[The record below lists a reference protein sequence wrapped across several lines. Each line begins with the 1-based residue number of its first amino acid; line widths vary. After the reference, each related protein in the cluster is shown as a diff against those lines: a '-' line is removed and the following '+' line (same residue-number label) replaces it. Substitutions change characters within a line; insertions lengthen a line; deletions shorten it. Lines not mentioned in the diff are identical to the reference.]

1 MAITAITP
9 EDTICEGHGTSGS
22 LENTHLILRMTI
34 TAITSEVTVCERDGT
49 SGSLQEHNILYWG
62 WQSLQSHQRKLWRR
76 RDLAIFARTQQI
88 IRRKAI
94 AAIAPEEIVC
104 EGDRTSGY
112 LQEHNILFCKN
123 TTYYTEAI
131 SAITPEETVCG
142 DDRTSGSLDEHSILY
157 WRWQLLQSH
166 QRKLFV
172 KLTGPRDLWKIHNI
186 LYWGNH
192 CNYTRRS
199 CLWRRRD
206 LGISARTQH
215 INLRM
220 AITAVTSEETVC
232 EGDVTSESLQEH
244 SILFWGWQ
252 SLQSRQRKLFVKET
266 WPRDL
271 CKNTTYYTEAISA
284 ITPEETVCE
293 ADRTSRSLENT
304 QHIILRM
311 AITAITP
318 EEAVCE
324 GDVTSGSLQEH
335 NILFWGWQSLQSRQR
350 KLFVKETW
358 PRDHCKN
365 TTYYSEDGNH
375 CSHVRGNCLWR
386 RRDLGISARTQH
398 IILRMAIT
406 AVTSEET
413 VCEVDGTSGSLQEHN
428 ILYRAWQSLQSH
440 QRKLFVKMTRPRDL
454 WMNTTHYTEDG
465 NHCNHTRGNYLWRRL
480 GLVISGKYT
489 TYYTEDGNYC
499 NRTRGNCLWRW
510 QDLGISARIQH
521 TMLRMAIA
529 AIPPLSVKWTGP
541 RDLCKNP
548 TYYTEDGNHC
558 NHTRGN
564 CLWSG
569 RDLRIFARIQ
579 HTMLRMAITAITPE
593 EIVCEVDGTSR
604 SQQEHN
610 ILFWGWQSLQS
621 RQRKLSVK

>member
-9 EDTICEGHGTSGS
+9 EDTICEGDGTSGS
-22 LENTHLILRMTI
+22 LENTQHLIPRMTI
-34 TAITSEVTVCERDGT
+34 TAITSEETVCERDGT

-131 SAITPEETVCG
+131 SAITPEETVCDG
-142 DDRTSGSLDEHSILY
+142 DRTSGSLDEHSILY
-157 WRWQLLQSH
+157 WGWQLLQSH

-186 LYWGNH
+186 L
-192 CNYTRRS
+192 
-199 CLWRRRD
+199 
-206 LGISARTQH
+206 
-215 INLRM
+215 
-220 AITAVTSEETVC
+220 
-232 EGDVTSESLQEH
+232 
-244 SILFWGWQ
+244 FWGWQ
-252 SLQSRQRKLFVKET
+252 SLQLHQRKLFVKET

-271 CKNTTYYTEAISA
+271 
-284 ITPEETVCE
+284 
-293 ADRTSRSLENT
+293 
-304 QHIILRM
+304 
-311 AITAITP
+311 
-318 EEAVCE
+318 
-324 GDVTSGSLQEH
+324 
-335 NILFWGWQSLQSRQR
+335 
-350 KLFVKETW
+350 
-358 PRDHCKN
+358 CKN

-413 VCEVDGTSGSLQEHN
+413 VCEGDVTWRSLQEHNILFWGWQSLQSRQRKLFVKETWPRDLCKNTTYYTEAISANTPEEAVCEADRTARSLENTQHIILRMAITAITPEEAVCEGDVTSGSLQEHN
-428 ILYRAWQSLQSH
+428 VLFWGWQSLQSR
-440 QRKLFVKMTRPRDL
+440 QRKLVKWTGPRDL
-454 WMNTTHYTEDG
+454 CKNKTYFTEHG
-465 NHCNHTRGNYLWRRL
+465 NHCNH
-480 GLVISGKYT
+480 
-489 TYYTEDGNYC
+489 
-499 NRTRGNCLWRW
+499 TRGNCLWRW
-510 QDLGISARIQH
+510 QDLGISGWTQH
-521 TMLRMAIA
+521 IILRMAIT
-529 AIPPLSVKWTGP
+529 AITPEETVCEGNWASWYLENTQHIILRMAITAIAPEETVCEGDRTSGYLQESIILCWGWQSLPFRQRKLSVKWTGP
-541 RDLCKNP
+541 RDFCKNP

-569 RDLRIFARIQ
+569 RDLRIFARIR
-579 HTMLRMAITAITPE
+579 HTMLRIAITAITPE
-593 EIVCEVDGTSR
+593 EIPAKWTGPQDLSKNTIYYSEDVNHCNHARGNCMWSR
-604 SQQEHN
+604 RHLGIS
-610 ILFWGWQSLQS
+610 G
-621 RQRKLSVK
+621 KYAT